1 MDEEEVFLTGAE
13 VSKILGLSSR
23 TLRRLRQAGALD
35 TYYKGVRSK
44 GVRSKGVRSKGV
56 TNERPVY
63 SATNV
68 AEFLRLK
75 NTITKKQSTEE
86 VQ

>member
-35 TYYKGVRSK
+35 TYYKGVRSTI
-44 GVRSKGVRSKGV
+44 V

-75 NTITKKQSTEE
+75 NTITKKQPNEE

>member
-35 TYYKGVRSK
+35 TYYKGANTR
-44 GVRSKGVRSKGV
+44 
-56 TNERPVY
+56 NLVY
-63 SATNV
+63 SSINV

-75 NTITKKQSTEE
+75 NIITKKQSTEE

>member
-44 GVRSKGVRSKGV
+44 GV

>member
-35 TYYKGVRSK
+35 TYYKGVQSTTH
-44 GVRSKGVRSKGV
+44 
-56 TNERPVY
+56 TNARPVY

-68 AEFLRLK
+68 ADFLRLR
-75 NTITKKQSTEE
+75 NTITKQPTQSNEE
-86 VQ
+86 VK

>member
-1 MDEEEVFLTGAE
+1 MGEEEVFLTGAE

-23 TLRRLRQAGALD
+23 TLRRLRQTGALD
-35 TYYKGVRSK
+35 TYYRGLYSAT
-44 GVRSKGVRSKGV
+44 SNN
-56 TNERPVY
+56 TRPVY

-75 NTITKKQSTEE
+75 NTITKQQQQPVEE